1 MIAMSGTTCRQHVGK
16 RFKLPTLLDEAL
28 VRLRLATADYEKCAN
43 SDLFTFLS
51 VISIEE
57 RVNVASSKVHSRS
70 DLRLHCGPD
79 FRNFVAARE
88 GMPPPYDQV
97 FHQNSDRLV
106 EIVFAIADHLG
117 GMCGWPVEWAAR
129 PWRPQTRPGAR
140 RARPGTVPLGCVHCS
155 SAAKS

>member
-1 MIAMSGTTCRQHVGK
+1 LFLNRQHVGN
-16 RFKLPTLLDEAL
+16 RFKLPKLLDEAL
-28 VRLRLATADYEKCAN
+28 VRVAAADYEKCAN
-43 SDLFTFLS
+43 SDLSTFLN

-79 FRNFVAARE
+79 FRNYVAARE

-117 GMCGWPVEWAAR
+117 GK
-129 PWRPQTRPGAR
+129 R
-140 RARPGTVPLGCVHCS
+140 RA
-155 SAAKS
+155 